1 MQLTVLTLSA
11 LILTMLTWI
20 GWIGGCRLTALVD
33 RRIKESYGWLVWI
46 VMKRSQG
53 WQVDWGGE
61 ERLEKYKL
69 TLINHNS

>member
-11 LILTMLTWI
+11 LILAMLTWI
-20 GWIGGCRLTALVD
+20 GWIGGCRVTALVD